1 MYKYGMVC
9 FIFCFNF
16 LWKEILFFLYFILIN
31 EREIFFKLVVKGY
44 LYYDY
49 LMVYNSYFWGNIV
62 YNLFLENIWKIVCSY
77 SDVNLCLM

>member
-1 MYKYGMVC
+1 MVC

-16 LWKEILFFLYFILIN
+16 LWKEILFFLYFILIYV
-31 EREIFFKLVVKGY
+31 REIFFKLVVKGY

-49 LMVYNSYFWGNIV
+49 LMVYNSYFLGNIV
-62 YNLFLENIWKIVCSY
+62 YNLFVENIWKIVCSY